1 MGRRDASGVK
11 ESGEEL
17 IGGEEEDCQTH
28 VKHLREER
36 GEVEAERGEAQSR
49 EAERGEREAERG
61 EVEAERG
68 DVNEEKSERR
78 EKNGEETETTRED
91 FDDPMENKMS
101 QDQCYICPR
110 LASITCPGCQLMAC
124 CSTHLSLHRPATSCL
139 PWNIDRLPV
148 VGRVLVAARDI
159 APYELILRDSP
170 LVIVPKKRSTSA
182 SDDGKCEMCEED
194 KDIYDELDSKGLLP
208 LDGKLSVEQLLAYRR
223 LKNLEEDKASLVLG
237 LMDHKEEREEKVDFV
252 EKEEEL
258 ASFIRSLEESC
269 SREEAG
275 RLLGVVDTNSL
286 EIMGGRSG
294 VFPALSL
301 LSHSCTPTLEH
312 WVEGEVVVVRA
323 RHAIKKGEELTI
335 RYSHLSMHRSL
346 LRPLINEAWH
356 FTCNC
361 PRCKDGSEL
370 GTFASCPRCPSSECL
385 ALLQPPQD
393 ALNIQNLNHLS
404 VAEDPSATQ
413 SNHSSTTSW
422 NCLSCGAS
430 ATEEEVLGQASSI
443 TTATLFVASKVIL
456 LLLVLM
462 ILM

>member
-1 MGRRDASGVK
+1 MCARNLIFFVAILFNLFSSFALNSTLPTSASRSCFPMEAEVSAVK
-11 ESGEEL
+11 ERLEDWLSKVFGEHFPFEMEPRHL
-17 IGGEEEDCQTH
+17 DGAKKNKEDGGEEM
-28 VKHLREER
+28 
-36 GEVEAERGEAQSR
+36 
-49 EAERGEREAERG
+49 
-61 EVEAERG
+61 
-68 DVNEEKSERR
+68 
-78 EKNGEETETTRED
+78 ED
-91 FDDPMENKMS
+91 FWIFKDELENKMS

-124 CSTHLSLHRPATSCL
+124 CSRHLSLHRPATSCL

-258 ASFIRSLEESC
+258 ARFIRSLGESC

-370 GTFASCPRCPSSECL
+370 GTFASCPRCPSSECP

-404 VAEDPSATQ
+404 VAEDLSATQ

-443 TTATLFVASKVIL
+443 TTTLYVASKVIP

>member
-1 MGRRDASGVK
+1 MFKIPVFRRMGRRDASGVK
-11 ESGEEL
+11 ESEDKL

-36 GEVEAERGEAQSR
+36 GERGAKRGEAQSR
-49 EAERGEREAERG
+49 EAERG
-61 EVEAERG
+61 
-68 DVNEEKSERR
+68 DVKEEKSERR

-110 LASITCPGCQLMAC
+110 LASITCPGCPLMAC
-124 CSTHLSLHRPATSCL
+124 CSRHLSLHRPETSCL

-182 SDDGKCEMCEED
+182 GDDAKCEMCEED

-223 LKNLEEDKASLVLG
+223 LKNLEEDKANLVLG

-258 ASFIRSLEESC
+258 ASFIRSLGESC
-269 SREEAG
+269 SWEEAG

-370 GTFASCPRCPSSECL
+370 GTFASCPRCPSSECP

-413 SNHSSTTSW
+413 RNHSSTTSW

-443 TTATLFVASKVIL
+443 TTTLYVCTSKVIS